1 MTIRSILLFASAT
14 FVAAGTAYAVKAWLN
29 AERAY
34 FASLDTQETVV
45 IEAETV
51 DILTARHDLAPGSFL
66 NDESVT
72 WTAWPEEAVHD
83 SHLTRGEMTEAE
95 LNGAVARLA
104 VVSGEPL
111 TAHRI
116 VHPGD
121 RGFLAA
127 VLEHGF
133 RAVSVPVDA
142 TTGISGFVFP
152 NDRVDVVMTMG
163 VRSEDED
170 GDAEKRYFSQTVL
183 RAIRVLAI
191 DQSVEAADGETDVAK
206 TVTLEVTEKEAER
219 VALALEMGRL
229 SLSLNSL
236 KRPDTM
242 TELAIADG
250 TLPAAGPGA
259 SALNR
264 THGRSYT
271 LDMDV
276 YNMLG
281 DPRLFPA
288 GKGGGRQTAEVVVM
302 RGEDA
307 ETQVFDR

>member
-1 MTIRSILLFASAT
+1 MTIRSVLLLLSALV
-14 FVAAGTAYAVKAWLN
+14 VAAGTAFAVKAWLN
-29 AERAY
+29 AERA
-34 FASLDTQETVV
+34 ALAGLETEEPVI

-51 DILTARHDLAPGSFL
+51 EILTARHDLSPGDFL
-66 NDESVT
+66 TDESVA
-72 WTAWPEEAVHD
+72 WAAWPEEAVHD
-83 SHLTRGEMTEAE
+83 SHITRGELTEDDM
-95 LNGAVARLA
+95 NGAVARFA
-104 VVSGEPL
+104 VVAGEPL

-152 NDRVDVVMTMG
+152 NDRVDVVMTMD
-163 VRSEDED
+163 VRSKDEE
-170 GDAEKRYFSQTVL
+170 GEAQKRYFSQTVL

-191 DQSVEAADGETDVAK
+191 DQTVEAVDGETDVAK

-229 SLSLNSL
+229 SLSLNAL
-236 KRPDTM
+236 AKADPM
-242 TELAIADG
+242 TEMTIADG
-250 TLPAAGPGA
+250 VAAAETAPGA
-259 SALNR
+259 SDPNR

-288 GKGGGRQTAEVVVM
+288 GGGRAGPEVVVM
-302 RGEDA
+302 RGEEA
-307 ETQVFDR
+307 ETKVFDR